1 VFCNA
6 RLFLLLRSHIPSR
19 THVGSVSK
27 QNQQQQKKKPKKQQ
41 QQQKSII
48 DIPSHQ
54 VALSSG
60 RVSIPKEH
68 KDFHYL

>member
-1 VFCNA
+1 MLA
-6 RLFLLLRSHIPSR
+6 
-19 THVGSVSK
+19 VS
-27 QNQQQQKKKPKKQQ
+27 QNKTNNNKKKPKKQQ

>member
-1 VFCNA
+1 MLAYSSCWEVIYPQELMLA
-6 RLFLLLRSHIPSR
+6 
-19 THVGSVSK
+19 VS
-27 QNQQQQKKKPKKQQ
+27 QNKTNNNKKKKPKKQQ